1 MSRAEKSGKIYRLR
15 CYLLCPSQK
24 RDLVASKMSAHKG
37 RPPLAKIQSTLEHSK
52 AKGAELA
59 KQAAT
64 ARLEEEE
71 AELAKREQAREL
83 MERRKAYGRA
93 TKRMGSPSP
102 RRPLAGVQPSGF
114 PSPRGAGSSSAS
126 ALSSMRSQLSAD
138 ETRPASLAS
147 SPQPSRRTLAA
158 RAASPH
164 RLLGAPRRRLGTIAG
179 QASAAPTALG
189 VSVPCGWPRGRAP
202 RSQRLAPWR
211 AAWRRRRRLRKV
223 AKRLPARRRRLFKIG
238 TTGVRPALFYGA
250 RAPGATGDE
259 LQQAWRLLLATALP
273 CTALPS
279 RALASLSHS

>member
-1 MSRAEKSGKIYRLR
+1 MSSPK
-15 CYLLCPSQK
+15 
-24 RDLVASKMSAHKG
+24 V

-114 PSPRGAGSSSAS
+114 PSPRGAGSSSGS

-147 SPQPSRRTLAA
+147 SPLPSRRTLAA
-158 RAASPH
+158 RAASPA
-164 RLLGAPRRRLGTIAG
+164 RAAPGSPARAAPASPSRPAPASPARPVYTSPARPGS
-179 QASAAPTALG
+179 ASARRAGSPQRAATGEEATGAGRKRNAPTGGTPQKGGPKKRPPPPPPEPAAAAGGGGGWRPPLARAATGGGAGRELG
-189 VSVPCGWPRGRAP
+189 ELAAEREGRAA
-202 RSQRLAPWR
+202 RV
-211 AAWRRRRRLRKV
+211 AAVRRDSGSCED
-223 AKRLPARRRRLFKIG
+223 PN
-238 TTGVRPALFYGA
+238 
-250 RAPGATGDE
+250 
-259 LQQAWRLLLATALP
+259 
-273 CTALPS
+273 PS
-279 RALASLSHS
+279 PDPNPKP